1 MGLDREFVILVAAG
15 ILSLA
20 IVALTGLEH
29 IVVGAALVAVVVALA
44 LVLALAR
51 FGPDRVPLEVYVRR
65 RIAWS
70 RNARRYS
77 YVPST
82 SPPPVEVSRSAPVAP
97 SPRPA
102 FRPITWTTD
111 AGAAYGAA
119 TALALIASGYF
130 LIWIQ
135 AGGAT
140 ELAEVWRML
149 LGR

>member
-1 MGLDREFVILVAAG
+1 MGLDREFVILVVAG
-15 ILSLA
+15 VLSLV
-20 IVALTGLEH
+20 IVALAGLEH
-29 IVVGAALVAVVVALA
+29 IVVGAALVALVVALA

-70 RNARRYS
+70 RSARRYS
-77 YVPST
+77 YVPPT
-82 SPPPVEVSRSAPVAP
+82 SPPPVEMPRSAPASP

-102 FRPITWTTD
+102 FRPITWTPD
-111 AGAAYGAA
+111 ASAAYGAA
-119 TALALIASGYF
+119 TALALIAAGYF

-140 ELAEVWRML
+140 KLAEVWRML